1 MPRVRFGG
9 VGVPEDKDP
18 DFDVTFAVEAEG
30 DDEDVVEAV
39 AMAAR
44 EGGVRALQAF
54 DEGKPPDECDG
65 VPVSFDWESKLEAR
79 DPKGS
84 TAEDGEEDGGS
95 DE

>member
-1 MPRVRFGG
+1 MTRNRYGG
-9 VGVPEDKDP
+9 IGLPDA
-18 DFDVTFAVEAEG
+18 DFDVELAVEVEG
-30 DDEDVVEAV
+30 DDEEVVEKV

-54 DEGKPPDECDG
+54 DTGKHPEECDG
-65 VPVSFDWESKLEAR
+65 VPVSIDWESVLEAR

-84 TAEDGEEDGGS
+84 TGEDGEEDPDS